1 MTKGASASLLGWIH
15 SSPCEAETR
24 FLFLNNHRP
33 LDWRDGHHWLHSHL
47 HLLAGS
53 LKRPRKACAFT

>member
-1 MTKGASASLLGWIH
+1 MTKWASAPQLGWIH
-15 SSPCEAETR
+15 FSQCEAETI
-24 FLFLNNHRP
+24 FLLLNNHHT
-33 LDWRDGHHWLHSHL
+33 LDWRDGYQWLHSHR